1 MFLPRA
7 SVPLLLLLLVGRALA
22 QDGGLIDRV
31 QMGDN
36 DLDCAQIAA
45 QVKDIDTRLAP
56 HSGDRGAVRGAAE
69 SVTRSRTGEV
79 VAGVAKVFPFGSI
92 FGDIAKDV
100 LGRRGREADARV
112 AALRARKDYLVD
124 MFLKRGCRVAGL
136 ATDAAKPEAV
146 AGKLPAGDGKPAAV
160 TTIATPATANAGSL
174 ATPAT
179 TAPAAARADLPP
191 VTPQP
196 GVLATPVP
204 VAEQAAPVS
213 ASAAARSPTVNV
225 PDATPAAAAPTAK
238 PPAAGAP
245 TVVAAPRG
253 PLFVLDF
260 RLAFRTSADTDG
272 AAGAPGLELGGVP
285 LTTMQ
290 ALTDAAYLSL
300 LKDLAQAGFEVLNP
314 EVTASLPSAGSLPAP
329 ARAGDY
335 LYFAPSGAPLAQAPA
350 ADQPGSDAALGETRT
365 ALAQAVAGR
374 KPGVSYGIGVWY
386 VDFARVRGEAGSEQP
401 RQLESRLAVAAGS
414 HLALV
419 EPATAETTSPEA
431 VRVLNLGRD
440 LVSREP
446 YGQVRL
452 SGGGALELKADP
464 QRFKALVERQLKR
477 GRSALLAGLPV
488 PPARPA
494 VAVGAPE
501 ASSAPPAATAR

>member
-1 MFLPRA
+1 M
-7 SVPLLLLLLVGRALA
+7 A

-45 QVKDIDTRLAP
+45 QVRDLDTQLAP
-56 HSGDRGAVRGAAE
+56 LSGDKGAVRGATE

-79 VAGVAKVFPFGSI
+79 VAGVAKVFPFGSV

-112 AALRARKDYLVD
+112 ASLRARKEYLVD
-124 MFLKRGCRVAGL
+124 MFLKRGCRVAGPG
-136 ATDAAKPEAV
+136 TGAAKPETV
-146 AGKLPAGDGKPAAV
+146 AGESPAGGSKPAAV
-160 TTIATPATANAGSL
+160 TTVAATDAGSL
-174 ATPAT
+174 ATPAA
-179 TAPAAARADLPP
+179 TAPAGARVDVPAVMPP
-191 VTPQP
+191 
-196 GVLATPVP
+196 GGAVP
-204 VAEQAAPVS
+204 VAEQTAPVS
-213 ASAAARSPTVNV
+213 ASTAAKSAADGAQAP
-225 PDATPAAAAPTAK
+225 PAPAAKPLAADVPI
-238 PPAAGAP
+238 P
-245 TVVAAPRG
+245 VAAPRG

-260 RLAFRTSADTDG
+260 RLAFRTSADADG

-290 ALTDAAYLSL
+290 AITDAAYLAL

-314 EVTASLPSAGSLPAP
+314 ELAASLPSTGNLPAP

-335 LYFAPSGAPLAQAPA
+335 LYFAPSGAPLAKAPVA
-350 ADQPGSDAALGETRT
+350 EQPGSDAALAETRA

-386 VDFARVRGEAGSEQP
+386 VDFATVRGGAGGDQP
-401 RQLESRLAVAAGS
+401 QHLESRLAVASGS

-419 EPATAETTSPEA
+419 EPAAGDTTPAQA

-452 SGGGALELKADP
+452 SGGGRALELKADP
-464 QRFKALVERQLKR
+464 QRFKTLVERQLKR
-477 GRSALLAGLPV
+477 GRSALIASLPAPAAVPAAGT
-488 PPARPA
+488 
-494 VAVGAPE
+494 GE
-501 ASSAPPAATAR
+501 APPAPATSAAPPAQAPH

>member
-1 MFLPRA
+1 MSLPRA
-7 SVPLLLLLLVGRALA
+7 TFLAVVLLLAGPALA
-22 QDGGLIDRV
+22 QDGAVVDRV

-45 QVKDIDTRLAP
+45 QVQDINGELAP
-56 HSGDRGAVRGAAE
+56 HSGDKGAVRGATE

-100 LGRRGREADARV
+100 LGRRGREADARL
-112 AALRARKDYLVD
+112 AALRVRKEYLVD
-124 MFLKRGCRVAGL
+124 MFLKRGCRVA
-136 ATDAAKPEAV
+136 DAS
-146 AGKLPAGDGKPAAV
+146 PAGDSKSGAV
-160 TTIATPATANAGSL
+160 PGPATPIANVV
-174 ATPAT
+174 
-179 TAPAAARADLPP
+179 TAPAAASPAD
-191 VTPQP
+191 
-196 GVLATPVP
+196 AKAEVP
-204 VAEQAAPVS
+204 A
-213 ASAAARSPTVNV
+213 
-225 PDATPAAAAPTAK
+225 AK
-238 PPAAGAP
+238 PPPGIPVAVVERLPSATAI
-245 TVVAAPRG
+245 VAAQPLASAPPAPVDPRAADVPALPVSPRG

-260 RLAFRTSADTDG
+260 RLAFRTTADADG

-290 ALTDAAYLSL
+290 AITDAAYLSL
-300 LKDLAQAGFEVLNP
+300 LKDLAQAGFEILNP
-314 EVTASLPSAGSLPAP
+314 EVTASLPSTGSLPAP

-350 ADQPGSDAALGETRT
+350 ADQPGSDAALGETRN

-374 KPGVSYGIGVWY
+374 NPGVSYGIGVWY
-386 VDFARVRGEAGSEQP
+386 VDFARVRGAADGEQP

-419 EPATAETTSPEA
+419 EPAAGGVTPADA

-446 YGQVRL
+446 YGQVRFPG
-452 SGGGALELKADP
+452 GGGALELTADP
-464 QRFKALVERQLKR
+464 KRFTVLVERQLRR
-477 GRSALLAGLPV
+477 GRSALIASLPA
-488 PPARPA
+488 PT
-494 VAVGAPE
+494 VA
-501 ASSAPPAATAR
+501 SATAAPH